1 MQQMSSATWWSR
13 IPDGALNVDNFIIAT
28 ILLALFFDFIN
39 GFHDSAN
46 AIATVV
52 ATKVLSPLKAVTMAA
67 IFNLVGPLVFGI
79 AIATM
84 IGKGIIDIEI
94 VTVDLIFAAL
104 AGAVLWDLITWYL
117 GLPTSSSHALVGGLV
132 GAAIAAAGIG
142 SVHASGVEKIV
153 LFMVVS
159 PVVGLI
165 TGFIFALL
173 IMRAFRKSHPSKI
186 NKYFRRLQLLSS
198 AFYSL
203 THGTNDAQKTMGIIA
218 LLLIAEGI
226 SSPMNPGQFPIP
238 LWVIIS
244 CAAAIGLGT
253 FFGGWRIVKTMAQK
267 VTRLRP
273 YQGFCA
279 ETSSGLVLAAMAAL
293 GIPVSTTHVIS
304 SSILGVGATDKL
316 SAVRWG
322 IARRIVTAWLLTI
335 PVSAVI
341 AAVVFLIIKI
351 V

>member
-1 MQQMSSATWWSR
+1 MDSF
-13 IPDGALNVDNFIIAT
+13 VIIT

-52 ATKVLSPLKAVTMAA
+52 ATKVLSPIKAVSMAA
-67 IFNLVGPLVFGI
+67 VFNLVGPFVLGT

-84 IGKGIIDIEI
+84 IGKGVIDTSI
-94 VTVDLIFAAL
+94 VTVNLIFAAL
-104 AGAVLWDLITWYL
+104 VGAVVWDLITWYL
-117 GLPTSSSHALVGGLV
+117 GLPTSSSHALVGGLI
-132 GAAIAAAGIG
+132 GAAIAAAGI
-142 SVHASGVEKIV
+142 SSIHSSGVETIV

-159 PVVGLI
+159 PIIGMI
-165 TGFIFALL
+165 IGFLFALM
-173 IMRAFRKSHPSKI
+173 IMRAFRKSHPTKI
-186 NKYFRRLQLLSS
+186 NNYFRRLQLFSA

-218 LLLIAEGI
+218 LLLITTGVSAPG
-226 SSPMNPGQFPIP
+226 SPDKLPIP
-238 LWVIIS
+238 SWVIIS

-253 FFGGWRIVKTMAQK
+253 FFGGWRIVKTMAQR

-273 YQGFCA
+273 YQGFAA
-279 ETSSGLVLAAMAAL
+279 ETSGGIVLASMAAL

-304 SSILGVGATDKL
+304 SSIMGVGATNKL

-322 IARRIVTAWLLTI
+322 IARKIVGAWILTI
-335 PVSAVI
+335 PAAALISASTY
-341 AAVVFLIIKI
+341 LIMRTFF
-351 V
+351 

>member
-1 MQQMSSATWWSR
+1 MDSFVITT
-13 IPDGALNVDNFIIAT
+13 II
-28 ILLALFFDFIN
+28 LALFFDFIN

-67 IFNLVGPLVFGI
+67 VFNLIGPLVFGT

-84 IGKGIIDIEI
+84 IGKGVIDTGI
-94 VTVDLIFAAL
+94 VTVNLIFATL
-104 AGAVLWDLITWYL
+104 AGAVIWDLVTWYL

-132 GAAIAAAGIG
+132 GAGIAAAGAG
-142 SVHASGVEKIV
+142 SIHASGLEKIV
-153 LFMVVS
+153 LFMIVS
-159 PVVGLI
+159 PVIGLV
-165 TGFIFALL
+165 TGFVFALI
-173 IMRAFRKSHPSKI
+173 IMRTFWKSHPSKI
-186 NKYFRRLQLLSS
+186 NNYFRRLQLFSA

-218 LLLIAEGI
+218 LLLVAEGI
-226 SSPMNPGQFPIP
+226 STPMNAAQLPIP

-253 FFGGWRIVKTMAQK
+253 FFGGWRIVKTMAQR

-273 YQGFCA
+273 YQGFAA
-279 ETSSGLVLAAMAAL
+279 ETSSGLVLAGMAAM

-304 SSILGVGATDKL
+304 SSIMGVGATDKL

-322 IARRIVTAWLLTI
+322 IARKIVGAWILTI
-335 PVSAVI
+335 PAAAIISAST
-341 AAVVFLIIKI
+341 FLIMEALF
-351 V
+351 

>member
-1 MQQMSSATWWSR
+1 MDS
-13 IPDGALNVDNFIIAT
+13 FIIVT

-52 ATKVLSPLKAVTMAA
+52 ATKVLSPIKAVSMAA
-67 IFNLVGPLVFGI
+67 VFNLVGPLVLGT

-84 IGKGIIDIEI
+84 IGKGIIDTNI
-94 VTVDLIFAAL
+94 VTVNLIFAAL
-104 AGAVLWDLITWYL
+104 VGAVVWDLITWYL

-132 GAAIAAAGIG
+132 GAAIAAAGI
-142 SVHASGVEKIV
+142 SSIHSSGVETIV

-159 PVVGLI
+159 PIIGLI
-165 TGFIFALL
+165 FGFLFTLI
-173 IMRAFRKSHPSKI
+173 IMRTFRESHPTKI
-186 NKYFRRLQLLSS
+186 NNYFRRLQLFSA

-218 LLLIAEGI
+218 LLLITTGI
-226 SSPMNPGQFPIP
+226 STQSEANNLPIP
-238 LWVIIS
+238 YWVIIS
-244 CAAAIGLGT
+244 CAAAIGFGT
-253 FFGGWRIVKTMAQK
+253 FFGGWRIVKTMAQR

-273 YQGFCA
+273 YQGFAA
-279 ETSSGLVLAAMAAL
+279 ETSSGLVLASMAHL

-304 SSILGVGATDKL
+304 SSIMGVGATDKL

-322 IARRIVTAWLLTI
+322 IARQIVGAWILTI
-335 PVSAVI
+335 PAAALISALTY
-341 AAVVFLIIKI
+341 LIMRAFF
-351 V
+351 

>member
-1 MQQMSSATWWSR
+1 MIFLETF
-13 IPDGALNVDNFIIAT
+13 VFVTII
-28 ILLALFFDFIN
+28 LALIFDFIN

-67 IFNLVGPLVFGI
+67 VFNLIGPLIFGT

-84 IGKGIIDIEI
+84 IGNGIIDTKII
-94 VTVDLIFAAL
+94 TVNLVFATL
-104 AGAVLWDLITWYL
+104 TGAVVWDLITWYL
-117 GLPTSSSHALVGGLV
+117 ALPTSSSHALVGGLV
-132 GAAIAAAGIG
+132 GSAIAAVGVN

-153 LFMVVS
+153 FFMVFS
-159 PVVGLI
+159 PIIGFI
-165 TGFIFALL
+165 TAFIFALL
-173 IMRAFRKSHPSKI
+173 VMRTFRKIHPSKI
-186 NKYFRRLQLLSS
+186 NHYFRRLQLFSA

-218 LLLIAEGI
+218 ILLVAEGI
-226 SSPMNPGQFPIP
+226 SAPLGQNQLHIP
-238 LWVIIS
+238 FWVIVS
-244 CAAAIGLGT
+244 CAGAIGLGT
-253 FFGGWRIVKTMAQK
+253 FFGGWRIVKTMAQR

-279 ETSSGLVLAAMAAL
+279 ETSSGIVLAFMAAL

-304 SSILGVGATDKL
+304 SSIMGVGATDKL

-322 IARRIVTAWLLTI
+322 IARKIVGAWILTI
-335 PVSAVI
+335 PMAAIISAI
-341 AAVVFLIIKI
+341 VFLIMKATY
-351 V
+351 

>member
-1 MQQMSSATWWSR
+1 MEPFVIVT
-13 IPDGALNVDNFIIAT
+13 IA
-28 ILLALFFDFIN
+28 LALFFDFIN

-52 ATKVLSPLKAVTMAA
+52 ATKVLSPIKAVTMAG
-67 IFNLVGPLVFGI
+67 IFNLVGPLLFGT

-84 IGKGIIDIEI
+84 IGKGIIDTQI
-94 VTVDLIFAAL
+94 VNVNLIFAAL
-104 AGAVLWDLITWYL
+104 AGAVIWDLITWYL

-132 GAAIAAAGIG
+132 GAGIAAAGTG
-142 SVHASGVEKIV
+142 SVHAGGVEIIV

-159 PVVGLI
+159 PIIGMI
-165 TGFIFALL
+165 TGFLFALL
-173 IMRAFRKSHPSKI
+173 IMRAFRKAHPTKI
-186 NKYFRRLQLLSS
+186 NNYFRRLQLFSS

-218 LLLIAEGI
+218 LLLVAEGI
-226 SSPMNPGQFPIP
+226 SSPMSASQLPIP
-238 LWVIIS
+238 LWVIVS

-253 FFGGWRIVKTMAQK
+253 FFGGWRIVKTMAQR

-279 ETSSGLVLAAMAAL
+279 ETSSGLVLASMAAM

-304 SSILGVGATDKL
+304 SSIMGVGATDKL

-322 IARRIVTAWLLTI
+322 IARKIVGAWILTI
-335 PVSAVI
+335 PVAAFISAS
-341 AAVVFLIIKI
+341 VFLIMGMLF
-351 V
+351 

>member
-1 MQQMSSATWWSR
+1 LDSF
-13 IPDGALNVDNFIIAT
+13 VIIT

-52 ATKVLSPLKAVTMAA
+52 ATKVLSPIKAVSMAA
-67 IFNLVGPLVFGI
+67 VFNLVGPFVLGT

-84 IGKGIIDIEI
+84 IGKGVIDTGI
-94 VTVDLIFAAL
+94 VTVNLIFAAL
-104 AGAVLWDLITWYL
+104 VGAVVWDLVTWYL
-117 GLPTSSSHALVGGLV
+117 GLPTSSSHALVGGLI
-132 GAAIAAAGIG
+132 GAAIAAAGI
-142 SVHASGVEKIV
+142 SSIHSSGVETIV

-159 PVVGLI
+159 PIIGMI
-165 TGFIFALL
+165 MGFLFALIL
-173 IMRAFRKSHPSKI
+173 MRAFRESHPTKI
-186 NKYFRRLQLLSS
+186 NNYFRRLQLFSA

-218 LLLIAEGI
+218 LLLITAGV
-226 SSPMNPGQFPIP
+226 SAPSAPDKLPIP
-238 LWVIIS
+238 PWVIIS

-253 FFGGWRIVKTMAQK
+253 FFGGWRIVKTMAQR

-273 YQGFCA
+273 YQGFAA
-279 ETSSGLVLAAMAAL
+279 ETSSGIVLASMAHW

-304 SSILGVGATDKL
+304 SSIMGVGATDKL

-322 IARRIVTAWLLTI
+322 IARQIIGAWILTI
-335 PVSAVI
+335 PAAALISASTY
-341 AAVVFLIIKI
+341 LIMRTFF
-351 V
+351 